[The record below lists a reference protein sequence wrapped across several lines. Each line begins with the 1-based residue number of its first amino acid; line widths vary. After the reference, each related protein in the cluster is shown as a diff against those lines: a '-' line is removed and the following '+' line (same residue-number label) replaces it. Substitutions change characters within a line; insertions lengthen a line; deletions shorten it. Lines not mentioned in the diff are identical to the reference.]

1 MKRNNAL
8 KLAYERPPEKVF
20 GSAKF
25 IGLTR
30 KVGLKS
36 PTKFIPTTKQPGDI
50 VL

>member
-1 MKRNNAL
+1 MKKTNL

-36 PTKFIPTTKQPGDI
+36 PTRFEPTVKEIGDVVI
-50 VL
+50 

>member
-1 MKRNNAL
+1 MKPKL
-8 KLAYERPPEKVF
+8 KLVASREPEKVF

-36 PTKFIPTTKQPGDI
+36 PTKFVPTVKAEGDI
-50 VL
+50 VI